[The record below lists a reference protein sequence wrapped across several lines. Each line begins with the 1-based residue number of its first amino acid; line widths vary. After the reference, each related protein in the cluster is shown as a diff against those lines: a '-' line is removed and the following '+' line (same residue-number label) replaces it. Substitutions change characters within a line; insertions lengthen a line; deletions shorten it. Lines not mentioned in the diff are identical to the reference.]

1 MLIWRP
7 APKLPELEGCS
18 AAPIVVSTFGAT
30 FDNLFAGPFHPGR
43 IVVGAFLIVV
53 GVIFSNAILDF
64 VLRASNGA
72 LAISSKMQA
81 QLVVMELSA
90 LATLV
95 GGAFA
100 GATTRNGFKQ
110 GFGVGIC
117 AASIVLGLQVSTP
130 TFGLES
136 AIFTLS
142 GIFIVA
148 VVGGWFGGQL
158 FPKVMAKRHR
168 PAY

>member
-1 MLIWRP
+1 
-7 APKLPELEGCS
+7 
-18 AAPIVVSTFGAT
+18 
-30 FDNLFAGPFHPGR
+30 
-43 IVVGAFLIVV
+43 
-53 GVIFSNAILDF
+53 
-64 VLRASNGA
+64 
-72 LAISSKMQA
+72 
-81 QLVVMELSA
+81 MELSA